1 MPKPSNN
8 QQQQQNKKMEYRKV
22 TFDVTE
28 VAPDAPAGEWQATI
42 PRGKCKVQPT
52 KEERFPMIIVPIRL
66 EKTEEEGAEYQKA
79 IGAELSVFLV
89 FGGKTP
95 KGENMSKLRI
105 RQLCEAA
112 DVDLDVIPKDIDD
125 PDNDLDPLIRALEG
139 KKFTCWTKVTT
150 RKDTGELSTE
160 VVFRDPN
167 QSIKRDDDDDNDG
180 DDDGDGKPRG
190 RAKKPAPA
198 AKGGNGRGARR

>member
-1 MPKPSNN
+1 MASNN
-8 QQQQQNKKMEYRKV
+8 QTQSNSKKMEYRKV

-28 VAPDAPAGEWQATI
+28 IVPDAPAGEWMATI

-52 KEERFPMIIVPIRL
+52 KEDRFPMVIVPVRL
-66 EKTEEEGAEYQKA
+66 ESTQEEGPEYQKA
-79 IGAELSVFLV
+79 LGAELSVFLV

-95 KGENMSKLRI
+95 KGENMGKLRI

-125 PDNDLDPLIRALEG
+125 PESDLEPLIRALEG
-139 KKFTCWTKVTT
+139 KKFTCWTKVVP

-160 VVFRDPN
+160 VSFQDPN
-167 QSIKRDDDDDNDG
+167 RSLKTADADDEDEA
-180 DDDGDGKPRG
+180 PRG
-190 RAKKPAPA
+190 RRGKASAKAPA
-198 AKGGNGRGARR
+198 DKNGNGRTRR